1 MPHEKLVAWNL
12 NVLQRKDRFRENKK
26 SWNFFFF
33 FFFFFFFVFSS
44 IMRIMAT
51 ASFVTVYEF
60 HGGKWKKLDVEGCMF
75 LVRRSLFPTF
85 QLIVLNKMCPD
96 DHVTELG
103 DFEVNDTYLMMST
116 PTGIQGFW
124 FYDSQE
130 RQLVTLQIQKA
141 LNELAGISGMGP
153 TIPFASTI
161 HVEDFENATRP
172 VAAMERNNDDQPGEY
187 DREKFKRVLIK
198 LIQTDAQFVDR
209 IYEEFEKMEL

>member
-1 MPHEKLVAWNL
+1 
-12 NVLQRKDRFRENKK
+12 
-26 SWNFFFF
+26 
-33 FFFFFFFVFSS
+33 
-44 IMRIMAT
+44 MRIMAT

-75 LVRRSLFPTF
+75 LVRRSSSPVF
-85 QLIVLNKMCPD
+85 QLMVLNKMCPD

-103 DFEVNDTYLMMST
+103 EIEVNDTYLMMST
-116 PTGIQGFW
+116 PTGIQGYW

-141 LNELAGISGMGP
+141 LNELAGVDGLGP

-172 VAAMERNNDDQPGEY
+172 MPVEESREDQPGEY

-198 LIQTDAQFVDR
+198 LIQTDSQFLDR
-209 IYEEFEKMEL
+209 IYEEFVQTD